1 MARGFA
7 LGFGGKMGQ
16 QMWRDDCTGKSN
28 GIRGTQV
35 SAGLGAYET
44 PQLDVAMPPPTA
56 TTSHMARNQLCV
68 APRCGNGLP
77 VADMLA

>member
-35 SAGLGAYET
+35 RVSALMGLAIGCF
-44 PQLDVAMPPPTA
+44 MF
-56 TTSHMARNQLCV
+56 
-68 APRCGNGLP
+68 GLSILVP
-77 VADMLA
+77 SGMRKNWMS